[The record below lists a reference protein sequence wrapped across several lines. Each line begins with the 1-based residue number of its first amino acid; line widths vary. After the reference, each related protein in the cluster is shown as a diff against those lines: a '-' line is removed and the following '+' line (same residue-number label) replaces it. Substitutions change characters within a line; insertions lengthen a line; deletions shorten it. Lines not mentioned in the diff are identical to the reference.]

1 MGHITRTL
9 VLAFLVGGAWMG
21 AVPPLAAAQQ
31 GTAGGPVPTPDG
43 RLQVRTTTIDADLG
57 VNWEEAALRFNGQV
71 YPFVLQAQTNTA
83 SDVLTSRIGEHINVN
98 GLVYRLKQISD
109 FAGTYTRLTP
119 ERARAIAG
127 PGNDAVFQNGTGV
140 AIQVM
145 RGPRSESLYLSLL
158 GDSFQVFLSG
168 F

>member
-9 VLAFLVGGAWMG
+9 VLIFLMGIAWMG
-21 AVPPLAAAQQ
+21 AIPPPAAAQP
-31 GTAGGPVPTPDG
+31 GPAGGPVPTPDG
-43 RLQVRTTTIDADLG
+43 RFQVRTTTIDADRG
-57 VNWEEAALRFNGQV
+57 VNWEEAALRFNGQD
-71 YPFVLQAQTNTA
+71 YPFVLHTQANTA
-83 SDVLTSRIGEHINVN
+83 SDVLTSLTGEHINVN

-127 PGNDAVFQNGTGV
+127 PGNDAVYQNGTGV

-145 RGPRSESLYLSLL
+145 RGPGSESLYLSLL